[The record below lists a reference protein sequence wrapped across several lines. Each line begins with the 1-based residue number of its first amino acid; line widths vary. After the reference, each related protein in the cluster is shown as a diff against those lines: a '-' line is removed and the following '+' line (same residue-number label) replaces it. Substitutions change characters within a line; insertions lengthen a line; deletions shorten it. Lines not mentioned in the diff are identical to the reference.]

1 VTAKELDR
9 PGQDA
14 GAEPTIAA
22 VTAALRRGHVPELD
36 GLRAFAI
43 WYVLAEHLLFT
54 YPSTVAAT
62 AFLPPIVGGVLS
74 HGWLGVDLFFVLSG
88 FLITGILL
96 ATKSRGTGSYFKRF
110 YVRRAARILPIYF
123 VVLLALFVAMRGADP
138 AFFAFCALLSANL
151 ASGFNVHVPD
161 AAGPYWSLAVE
172 EQFYLIW
179 PWLVLWLPAERLS
192 LAAISVIVLEP
203 FLRLGVHQHALEL
216 MWYRADGLAMGAFLA
231 VWFSTWD
238 GDLVRARRLALGL
251 FGIAATIMIVGIPFG
266 ILHEGDASTSFRITQ
281 AVCVFG
287 ALVVVAVA
295 YSGKRIVAP
304 LRWRALT
311 LTALLSYCL
320 YLVHKPISDGFVWAL
335 AGNDWYAALS
345 PGASL
350 AFRSACVLAIAY
362 AVAALSRRF
371 IELPFIK
378 LGQRFEGNSH

>member
-1 VTAKELDR
+1 MTAKELDR

-22 VTAALRRGHVPELD
+22 VTAASHRGHVRELD
-36 GLRAFAI
+36 GLRALAI
-43 WYVLAEHLLFT
+43 WFVLAEHLLFT

-62 AFLPPIVGGVLS
+62 AFLPPVLGGLLS

-96 ATKSRGTGSYFKRF
+96 ATKSRGKGAYFKRF
-110 YVRRAARILPIYF
+110 YIRRAARILPIYF
-123 VVLLALFVAMRGADP
+123 VVLLVLFVALRGENP

-151 ASGFNVHVPD
+151 ASLFNVHVPD

-172 EQFYLIW
+172 EQFYLVW
-179 PWLVLWLPAERLS
+179 PWLVLWLDAERLA
-192 LAAISVIVLEP
+192 LAAVSVIVIEP
-203 FLRLGVHQHALEL
+203 FLRLGVQDHLLEL

-231 VWFSTWD
+231 VWFSNWN
-238 GDLVRARRLALGL
+238 GDVARARSLAFGL
-251 FGIAATIMIVGIPFG
+251 VGIALVITIVGIPFG
-266 ILHEGDASTSFRITQ
+266 ILHEGDASRSFRITQ
-281 AVCVFG
+281 AVCIFG

-304 LRWRALT
+304 LRWRALS

-335 AGNDWYAALS
+335 AGNTWYAQLS
-345 PGASL
+345 PEANL
-350 AFRSACVLAIAY
+350 AFRTVCVLAIAY
-362 AVAALSRRF
+362 AVSIVSRRL
-371 IELPFIK
+371 IEMPFIK
-378 LGQRFEGNSH
+378 LGQKF

>member
-1 VTAKELDR
+1 VTTKELDP

-14 GAEPTIAA
+14 GAELTIAA
-22 VTAALRRGHVPELD
+22 VTAASHRGHVPELD

-43 WYVLAEHLLFT
+43 WFVLVGHLLFT
-54 YPSTVAAT
+54 YPSTPAST
-62 AFLPPIVGGVLS
+62 AFLPHTVADVLE

-96 ATKSRGTGSYFKRF
+96 ATKSRGSRAYFRRF
-110 YVRRAARILPIYF
+110 YARRAARILPLYF
-123 VVLLALFVAMRGADP
+123 VVLIVLVVALRGQYAT
-138 AFFAFCALLSANL
+138 FFAFCALLSANL
-151 ASGFNVHVPD
+151 ASLFNVHIPD

-179 PWLVLWLPAERLS
+179 PWLVLWLSAERLS

-231 VWFSTWD
+231 VWFSTWN
-238 GDLVRARRLALGL
+238 GEISRARSLALAL
-251 FGIAATIMIVGIPFG
+251 VGIAATITIVGIPFG

-281 AVCVFG
+281 AVCIFG
-287 ALVVVAVA
+287 ALLVVAVA
-295 YSGKRIVAP
+295 YSGQRIVAP
-304 LRWRALT
+304 LRWRALS

-320 YLVHKPISDGFVWAL
+320 YLIHKPVSDGFVWAL
-335 AGNDWYAALS
+335 AGNSWYAQLS
-345 PGASL
+345 PEASL
-350 AFRSACVLAIAY
+350 AFRAACVIAIAY
-362 AVAALSRRF
+362 AIAALSRRF

-378 LGQRFEGNSH
+378 LGQKF